1 MRLIGKVVR
10 EELLSESI
18 PEHLNSLKSDM
29 SISTVKKVLSQS
41 KALHFLCILL
51 LFADW
56 SFGQTNLVRVN
67 LPKDYSNTYKSELC
81 NYLFPKVDTLIDKVV
96 VLFFVM
102 PINNPE
108 YSIRII
114 DRENQSFI
122 EARFLE
128 KSLWNELFQ
137 HLIRKD
143 VNPLLLNVNFFS
155 VPISTQFKE
164 KMLIAFTNVIH
175 NKKISN
181 EIPVDGTSYEFWI
194 FDQNARVRSLEVNS
208 PEYGTIEDSMA
219 GLCARMS
226 NDLRNSSF
234 EESKYID
241 QLK

>member
-1 MRLIGKVVR
+1 MT
-10 EELLSESI
+10 
-18 PEHLNSLKSDM
+18 
-29 SISTVKKVLSQS
+29 ISTVEKVLSQS
-41 KALHFLCILL
+41 KALYFLCILL

-56 SFGQTNLVRVN
+56 SFGQTNVVRVN

-102 PINNPE
+102 PINDPE

-114 DRENQSFI
+114 NRNNQSFI

-128 KSLWNELFQ
+128 KSLWRELFQ
-137 HLIRKD
+137 HLVKRD

-155 VPISTQFKE
+155 VPISTPFTE

-175 NKKISN
+175 NKKLSN
-181 EIPVDGTSYEFWI
+181 ELPLDGTIYEFWI
-194 FDQNARVRSLEVNS
+194 FDQSAGVRSLEVNS

-219 GLCARMS
+219 SLCTRIA
-226 NDLRNSSF
+226 NDLKNQLF
-234 EESKYID
+234 EESNYIEK
-241 QLK
+241 LK